1 MKDQGIY
8 DLDEMIVPVNHIFDL
23 QEVALMK
30 GDERRVL
37 RLELNSEVWVYMDPL
52 LCNFLKE

>member
-1 MKDQGIY
+1 MEDQGIY
-8 DLDEMIVPVNHIFDL
+8 DLDEMIAPVNHIFDL

-37 RLELNSEVWVYMDPL
+37 R
-52 LCNFLKE
+52 